1 MALATSNDTGTG
13 PSSLFIFAASFAA
26 LSAIAVAV
34 ASLDRLRVT
43 NPVAELEQKVAT
55 VENGYFTYSFTF
67 YRQIACQLSIT
78 TVFVQIHIKTKL
90 LDKPN

>member
-55 VENGYFTYSFTF
+55 VENGL
-67 YRQIACQLSIT
+67 RIT